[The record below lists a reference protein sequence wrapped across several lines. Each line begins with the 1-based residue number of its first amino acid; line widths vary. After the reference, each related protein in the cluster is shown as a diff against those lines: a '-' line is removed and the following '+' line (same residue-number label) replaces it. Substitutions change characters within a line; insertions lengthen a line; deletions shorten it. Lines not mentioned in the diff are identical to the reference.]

1 MLLPVM
7 SNLRTYCAFSGA
19 PVILT
24 DLANSILSNG
34 MPFSNDNEM
43 PAFLMRCDLSRAS

>member
-24 DLANSILSNG
+24 DLANSFL
-34 MPFSNDNEM
+34 SNDNEM

>member
-1 MLLPVM
+1 MLITPLILGTGLFPV
-7 SNLRTYCAFSGA
+7 
-19 PVILT
+19 
-24 DLANSILSNG
+24 G